1 MDASA
6 ASSPIRV
13 FSNRSEAGRA
23 LAEMLR
29 SYASRPDAIVLA
41 LPRGGVP
48 VGYEIAR
55 ALNLPL
61 DIFVV
66 KKITVPG
73 YDEMAVGAVA
83 SEGVYL
89 LDEALID
96 QLGLNKHQ
104 VERIASTAYREVQ
117 RREQAY
123 RHRRPAPELE
133 GRTVILVDDGLATGS
148 SMQTAV
154 AALRRKKTAR
164 IIVAVPVASQ
174 QACADLKAFADEVVC
189 AVTPDPFYAVGL
201 WYNDFSQTTD
211 GEVRDLLDKSNAR
224 GQNDH
229 EG

>member
-6 ASSPIRV
+6 ASSPTRI
-13 FSNRSEAGRA
+13 FSDRFEAGRA

-29 SYASRPDAIVLA
+29 SYANRPDAIVLA

-48 VGYEIAR
+48 VGYEIAK

-73 YDEMAVGAVA
+73 YDEMALGAVA

-89 LDEALID
+89 LDEALLD
-96 QLGLNKHQ
+96 QLGLNRHQ
-104 VERIASTAYREVQ
+104 VEQIASTAYREVQ

-133 GRTVILVDDGLATGS
+133 GRAPS
-148 SMQTAV
+148 SSLMMV
-154 AALRRKKTAR
+154 WR
-164 IIVAVPVASQ
+164 PGP
-174 QACADLKAFADEVVC
+174 ACKPPSRHCVVRN
-189 AVTPDPFYAVGL
+189 PRESSSPY
-201 WYNDFSQTTD
+201 
-211 GEVRDLLDKSNAR
+211 R
-224 GQNDH
+224 
-229 EG
+229 